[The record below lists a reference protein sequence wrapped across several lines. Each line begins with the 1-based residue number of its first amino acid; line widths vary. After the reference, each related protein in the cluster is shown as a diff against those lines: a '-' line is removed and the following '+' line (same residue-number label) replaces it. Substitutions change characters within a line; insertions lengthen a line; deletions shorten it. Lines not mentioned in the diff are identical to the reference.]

1 MSENTTAADV
11 QAALSGIEYPAS
23 REHLVEYAGG
33 HGAPESVLDALRNLP
48 ERNYSDAADVGQAV
62 SGL

>member
-1 MSENTTAADV
+1 MSDNTSAADV
-11 QAALSGIEYPAS
+11 QAALSGIDYPAS

-33 HGAPESVLDALRNLP
+33 QRAPESVLNALRNLP
-48 ERNYSDAADVGQAV
+48 EREYSDAADVGQAV

>member
-1 MSENTTAADV
+1 MSDNTSAAEV

-33 HGAPESVLDALRNLP
+33 KGAPENVLNTLRNLP

>member
-1 MSENTTAADV
+1 MPDNTSAADV
-11 QAALSGIEYPAS
+11 QAALSGMDYPAS
-23 REHLVEYAGG
+23 REHLIEYAGG
-33 HGAPESVLDALRNLP
+33 QGASENVLNALRDLP